1 MMTTPEKQAQPSPDM
16 LSPSGSYAGEIRRI
30 GQLVG
35 RGQWRTALHRADS
48 LGANFWNFEVRG
60 GSRRVQCPCCGW
72 EGPAFVSL
80 SNWRAVQHNSRCPNC
95 DSRSR
100 HRGLTILL
108 PKLLATMPDGLA
120 LVFAPEAALLALVR
134 QYGRAGVETTDYL
147 MEDVD
152 HPGEDIQRLTFP
164 DAHYGALMCNHVL
177 EHIPDDR
184 AALAEC
190 ARILMPGGVA
200 VFTIPGDY
208 DQTATR
214 YFDLPDPNGH
224 LRHYGLDV
232 LEKMRA
238 VFSRVE
244 AVDMSLGTN
253 PRQHIH
259 PGDMAFVCYK

>member
-1 MMTTPEKQAQPSPDM
+1 MIPEKQPQRSTAA
-16 LSPSGSYAGEIRRI
+16 LSPSGSYAGEVRRI
-30 GQLVG
+30 GQLAG
-35 RGQWRTALHRADS
+35 RGQWRTAAHRASS
-48 LGANFWNFEVRG
+48 LGANFWNFEIRG
-60 GSRRVQCPCCGW
+60 GARRVQCPCCGW

-108 PKLLATMPDGLA
+108 PKLLAGMPGGPA
-120 LVFAPEAALLALVR
+120 LVFAPEAALLALIR
-134 QYGRAGVETTDYL
+134 QHAPAGVETTDFL
-147 MEDVD
+147 MADVD
-152 HPGEDIQRLTFP
+152 HLGEDIQHLSFAG
-164 DAHYGALMCNHVL
+164 DHYGALVCNHVL

-190 ARILMPGGVA
+190 ARVLMPGGVA

-208 DQTATR
+208 EQQATR
-214 YFDLPDPNGH
+214 YFDTPDPNGH

-238 VFSRVE
+238 AFGRAE
-244 AVDMSLGTN
+244 AIDMSLGTD
-253 PRQHIH
+253 PRWHIH
-259 PGDMAFVCYK
+259 PGDMAFVCSK